1 MVKKKI
7 KKPVI
12 LILLASIVV
21 LISISVIGCTDSGDA
36 SQSLEDYPM
45 VVQKLAQEFELDPE
59 KVQDV
64 LEEARE
70 NSTEDMK
77 KRFEE
82 KTAEVKDAID
92 SRFEIM
98 LEKAVEEGEIT
109 SKQKEEIL
117 AKKTEIAQNIEG
129 LKDLPPEERRASFQE
144 LRENIKE
151 WAENNDLDLKFFKEP
166 KQPGPGKRPADHLK

>member
-21 LISISVIGCTDSGDA
+21 LISISGIGCTDSGDA

-64 LEEARE
+64 LEEERR

-109 SKQKEEIL
+109 SDQKEEML
-117 AKKTEIAQNIEG
+117 VKKTEIAQKIEE
-129 LKDLPPEERRASFQE
+129 LKDLPPEERRESFQE
-144 LRENIKE
+144 LRESIKD
-151 WAENNDLDLKFFKEP
+151 WAEKNDLDLKFFKGP
-166 KQPGPGKRPADHLK
+166 KQPGPGKR